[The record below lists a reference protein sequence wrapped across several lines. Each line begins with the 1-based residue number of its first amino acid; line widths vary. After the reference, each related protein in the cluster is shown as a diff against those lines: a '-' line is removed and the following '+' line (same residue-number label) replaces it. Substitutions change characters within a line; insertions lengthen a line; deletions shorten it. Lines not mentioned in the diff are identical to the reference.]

1 MPDVTQ
7 PQVRYIDACRAEVE
21 FTSEMLDLCLR
32 LLDHPQS
39 ADEMRI
45 AAGTEEGYRLI
56 DSNIEP
62 LTILRKMWEGFLVIP
77 QSTPPIGS
85 TVWFITGRGQSI
97 LNGRA
102 QWFREYYD
110 REDPMKTAVLR
121 LMAP

>member
-21 FTSEMLDLCLR
+21 FTSEMLYVLLELLR
-32 LLDHPQS
+32 RPHS
-39 ADEMRI
+39 ADQIRE
-45 AAGTEEGYRLI
+45 A
-56 DSNIEP
+56 DSQPGEEP
-62 LTILRKMWEGFLVIP
+62 LTTLRKMWEGFLVIP

-102 QWFREYYD
+102 QWFRDFYD
-110 REDPMKTAVLR
+110 REDPGKTAVLR
-121 LMAP
+121 LGAP